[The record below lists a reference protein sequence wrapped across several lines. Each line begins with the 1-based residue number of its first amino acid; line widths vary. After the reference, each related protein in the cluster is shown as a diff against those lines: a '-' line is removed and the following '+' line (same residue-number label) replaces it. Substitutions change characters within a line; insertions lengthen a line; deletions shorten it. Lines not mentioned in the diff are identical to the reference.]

1 MNMYKA
7 AAYGKLINAARAAG
21 RAANP
26 GVRAVASLKPTNPGV
41 RAAASLKPATIAVG
55 RPKLTMEQVK
65 RSFGDAIRRAMINGT
80 EKYTSM
86 YPYMAMGPDALKM
99 ATTARLGSTLFS
111 KLVNKFR

>member
-7 AAYGKLINAARAAG
+7 AAYKQVINAARSAG

-26 GVRAVASLKPTNPGV
+26 GVRAVASLKPVNPGV
-41 RAAASLKPATIAVG
+41 RAVASLNPTTAAV
-55 RPKLTMEQVK
+55 RPKLTMAQVK
-65 RSFGDAIRRAMINGT
+65 SALGNAMRRAMVNGT

-86 YPYMAMGPDALKM
+86 YPYMTMGPDALKM
-99 ATTARLGSTLFS
+99 ATTAQLGSTLFS

>member
-1 MNMYKA
+1 MNKA
-7 AAYGKLINAARAAG
+7 AAYRNIINAATAAG

-26 GVRAVASLKPTNPGV
+26 GVRAVASLKPTTPGV
-41 RAAASLKPATIAVG
+41 RAVASLKPATIAVG

-65 RSFGDAIRRAMINGT
+65 RSFGNALRKAMINGT

-86 YPYMAMGPDALKM
+86 YPYMVMGPDALKM

-111 KLVNKFR
+111 KLVNRFSK

>member
-7 AAYGKLINAARAAG
+7 AAYRGIINAARSAG

-26 GVRAVASLKPTNPGV
+26 GVRAVASLRPTTGV
-41 RAAASLKPATIAVG
+41 RAAASLQPTTAAV
-55 RPKLTMEQVK
+55 RPKLTLAQVK
-65 RSFGDAIRRAMINGT
+65 KSFGDAISRAMINGT